1 MNLNEPIAGEFDE
14 VDDELVGA
22 AEAILSRLDTLIAAQ
37 AQQAQVLMALAQQM
51 SALTLPK
58 RVVRDETGRIVG
70 VEPVQVN
77 G

>member
-1 MNLNEPIAGEFDE
+1 MNLDEPIAGEFDE

-22 AEAILSRLDTLIAAQ
+22 AEAILERLDALIAAQ
-37 AQQAQVLMALAQQM
+37 AQQAQMLMVLAQQLQGLG
-51 SALTLPK
+51 APK